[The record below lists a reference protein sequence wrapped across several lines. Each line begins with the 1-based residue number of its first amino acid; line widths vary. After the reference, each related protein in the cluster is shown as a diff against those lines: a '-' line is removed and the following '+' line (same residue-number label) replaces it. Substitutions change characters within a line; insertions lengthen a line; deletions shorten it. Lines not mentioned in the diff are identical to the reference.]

1 MIRLV
6 LVAASA
12 LLFAAGSARAA
23 DDVLIGAVYPLTG
36 GSSQAGLDA
45 KTALMTEAE
54 IINGHHNIPGLLG
67 QGGGLAHLGGAKI
80 KLIFADH
87 QGDPQKARAEA
98 ERLITQEHVVAIIGS
113 YQRSTGATISQVAD
127 RYEIPYLSADNS
139 SPTIT
144 RRGLKWIFRT
154 TPHDEM
160 FSMVMFDFMKD
171 MGAKTGHPVKTISV
185 IYEDTLFGSDSS
197 AIQKKLAEA
206 AGIKVVGDIRYRAS
220 SPSLSTEVQRLQ
232 AANAD
237 MVLPTS
243 YTSDAIL
250 MVKGM
255 NDLGYKPAGMLAQ
268 DAGFIEPNFL
278 TAVGPLAEGIYS
290 RSSYSPDAAASRPEI
305 APVDAMYKAASGKD
319 LNDASARE
327 IVGLQVLADAID
339 RAGSTK
345 PEDIRKALIATD
357 IPGDQ
362 TLMPWKGIKFDETGQ
377 NILGTPVIMQV
388 KDGAYHTV
396 WPDDVATNK
405 PVWNAGK

>member
-1 MIRLV
+1 
-6 LVAASA
+6 
-12 LLFAAGSARAA
+12 
-23 DDVLIGAVYPLTG
+23 
-36 GSSQAGLDA
+36 
-45 KTALMTEAE
+45 
-54 IINGHHNIPGLLG
+54 
-67 QGGGLAHLGGAKI
+67 
-80 KLIFADH
+80 
-87 QGDPQKARAEA
+87 
-98 ERLITQEHVVAIIGS
+98 
-113 YQRSTGATISQVAD
+113 
-127 RYEIPYLSADNS
+127 
-139 SPTIT
+139 
-144 RRGLKWIFRT
+144 
-154 TPHDEM
+154 
-160 FSMVMFDFMKD
+160 
-171 MGAKTGHPVKTISV
+171 
-185 IYEDTLFGSDSS
+185 
-197 AIQKKLAEA
+197 LAEA

>member
-6 LVAASA
+6 LLAASA
-12 LLFAAGSARAA
+12 LLFAASAAQAA
-23 DDVLIGAVYPLTG
+23 DDVLIGAIYPLTG
-36 GSSQAGLDA
+36 GGSQAGLDA
-45 KTALMTEAE
+45 KTALTVEADV
-54 IINGHHNIPGLLG
+54 INGNHNIPGLLG
-67 QGGGLAHLGGAKI
+67 KGGGLPHMGGAKI
-80 KLIFADH
+80 KIIFADH

-113 YQRSTGATISQVAD
+113 YQSSTAATISQVTD

-139 SPTIT
+139 SPTLT

-160 FSMVMFDFMKD
+160 FSEVMFQFIKD
-171 MGAKTGHPVKTISV
+171 MGIKTGHPAKSVSV

-197 AIQKKLAEA
+197 AVQKKLAEA

-237 MVLPTS
+237 VVLPSS

-255 NDLGYKPAGMLAQ
+255 NDLGYKPGAIIAQ
-268 DAGFIEPNFL
+268 DAGFLEPNFL
-278 TAVGPLAEGIYS
+278 NAVGPLADGVLS
-290 RSSYSPDAAASRPEI
+290 RSSFSLDATASRPVI
-305 APVDAMYKAASGKD
+305 APLNALYSSLAGRPLSDAA
-319 LNDASARE
+319 ARE

-345 PEDIRKALIATD
+345 PEDIRKALIATN

-388 KDGAYHTV
+388 KDGVYHTV
-396 WPDDVATNK
+396 WPDDVATVK
-405 PVWNAGK
+405 PVWNVK

>member
-113 YQRSTGATISQVAD
+113 YQSSTGATISQVAD